1 MNLPATL
8 PRSLLLL
15 GWALLVG
22 GCASFDARVMPGH
35 SLTNLQ
41 RFFIVSSPSDN
52 HALDRRIA
60 DALQARGL
68 RTEIGPLTMMP
79 DDTQAVVVYQ
89 DRWGWDFGE
98 HLSYLQVDVRE
109 PDKPQAF
116 ATVSFTATVP
126 LREAY
131 AVTVNRLVE
140 RLFTGEK
147 N

>member
-1 MNLPATL
+1 MTAPLL
-8 PRSLLLL
+8 RSLLLF

-22 GCASFDARVMPGH
+22 GCASYDARVQPGH
-35 SLTNLQ
+35 SLTGLQ

-89 DRWGWDFGE
+89 DRWGWDFGDY
-98 HLSYLQVDVRE
+98 LSYLQIDVRQ
-109 PDKPQAF
+109 PDKLQAF

-126 LREAY
+126 LSEAY
-131 AVTVNRLVE
+131 AITVNRLVE
-140 RLFTGEK
+140 RLFTGKK